1 MCIQFS
7 DNGSTKMEV
16 NGRDTRMVV
25 VDNSNG
31 NIDFIEIKAGIPN
44 SVVTTKLQQFTI
56 ELL

>member
-16 NGRDTRMVV
+16 NGKDTRMVV